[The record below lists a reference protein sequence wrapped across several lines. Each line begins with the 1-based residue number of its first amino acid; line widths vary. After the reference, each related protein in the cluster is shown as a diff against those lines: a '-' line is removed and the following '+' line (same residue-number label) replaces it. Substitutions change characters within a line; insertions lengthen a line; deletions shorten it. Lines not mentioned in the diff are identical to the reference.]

1 MQLKKFIKKSAAVVL
16 STGLAVLFAAAGY
29 YSTALPDSIRVCDD
43 PLRFGAFPGLTAE
56 YVSEDTASVSF
67 MGAIPVKSVAVNHE
81 EPPTLIAAGKPFGIK
96 LLMEGVMVTDIG
108 SVDEKKGKRCP
119 AEEAGICVGDV
130 IRLAN
135 GEQLTSNDRLQSIIN
150 DSGGKIVELS
160 VIRGNEELNVR
171 LKPAYSEKKE
181 KWQGGMWVRD
191 SIAGIGTMT
200 FIDRSTGQFAGLG
213 HPICDGDTKELV
225 PLHSGEAVPVR
236 ITSVKKGVSGI
247 PGELHGKF
255 TGMPSYG
262 TLLNNC
268 GCGVFGSLTET
279 GLDRLGSDAQE
290 YEMGY
295 IQDITEGPA
304 QIIATVSGGTPKLY
318 DAEIEEIR
326 YTGSD
331 ETKNMVIRITNE
343 ELIAETGG
351 IVQGMSGSP
360 IIQNGRL
367 IGAVTHVF
375 VADPTRGYAVFAETM
390 YEKMTAT

>member
-1 MQLKKFIKKSAAVVL
+1 MQFKKIIKKSAAAVL
-16 STGLAVLFAAAGY
+16 STGLAVLFASAGY
-29 YSTALPDSIRVCDD
+29 YSAALPDSISVCGDT
-43 PLRFGAFPGLTAE
+43 LRFGAFPGLTAE
-56 YVSEDTASVSF
+56 YVSENTASVSF
-67 MGAIPVKSVAVNHE
+67 MGAIPVKSVAVSHE

-108 SVDEKKGKRCP
+108 SVDGKKGKCCP
-119 AEEAGICVGDV
+119 AEDAGICVGDV
-130 IRLAN
+130 IRFAN
-135 GEQLTSNDRLQSIIN
+135 GEELTSNDRLQSIIN
-150 DSGGKIVELS
+150 ESGGETVDLIVVRE
-160 VIRGNEELNVR
+160 NEEMNIQ
-171 LKPAYSEKKE
+171 LKPVYSEKSE

-200 FIDRSTGQFAGLG
+200 FIDKSTGQFAGLG

-225 PLHSGEAVPVR
+225 PLHTGEAVPVR
-236 ITSVKKGVSGI
+236 VTSVQKGVSGI

-262 TLLNNC
+262 ILLKNC

-279 GLDRLGSDAQE
+279 GIERLGDEAWE

-304 QIIATVSGGTPKLY
+304 QVISTVSGGVPKLY

-331 ETKNMVIRITNE
+331 ETKNMVIRITND

-375 VADPTRGYAVFAETM
+375 VADPTRGYAVFAQTM
-390 YEKMTAT
+390 YDEMTVA